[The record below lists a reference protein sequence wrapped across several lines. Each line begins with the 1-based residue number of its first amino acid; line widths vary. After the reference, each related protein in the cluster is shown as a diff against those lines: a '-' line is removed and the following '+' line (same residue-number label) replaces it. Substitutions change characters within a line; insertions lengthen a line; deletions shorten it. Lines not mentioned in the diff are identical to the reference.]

1 MESTHHPK
9 HESSSLQNE
18 SDNGSSRILRQSL
31 NSCVPGPIAN
41 KAFNMPRRIV
51 VVGGGAAG
59 TASALEARRTD
70 RTAQITLIN
79 REKLPEYS
87 RCALPYVISKVIP
100 KPENVII
107 HEEPALRP
115 RVYSNKLLTRFARK
129 AKNKNRILNL
139 NR

>member
-1 MESTHHPK
+1 M
-9 HESSSLQNE
+9 
-18 SDNGSSRILRQSL
+18 
-31 NSCVPGPIAN
+31 
-41 KAFNMPRRIV
+41 V

-59 TASALEARRTD
+59 TTSALEARRTD
-70 RTAQITLIN
+70 RTAEITLIN

-87 RCALPYVISKVIP
+87 RCGLRKS
-100 KPENVII
+100 ENVII